1 MFKVIVV
8 NGKYHRN
15 DVYRIGEETE
25 LTPSMVVSR
34 ANAMFSRYTEGAWPV
49 LLRYLAEVMA
59 VDYNVQP
66 EIVQVPETEEVTA

>member
-1 MFKVIVV
+1 MFGVTVA

-15 DVYRIGEETE
+15 DTYRISEETE
-25 LTPSMVVSR
+25 LTPAMVVSR
-34 ANAMFSRYTEGAWPV
+34 ANNMFSRYTEGAWPV

-66 EIVQVPETEEVTA
+66 EVAQVPEIEEVTA